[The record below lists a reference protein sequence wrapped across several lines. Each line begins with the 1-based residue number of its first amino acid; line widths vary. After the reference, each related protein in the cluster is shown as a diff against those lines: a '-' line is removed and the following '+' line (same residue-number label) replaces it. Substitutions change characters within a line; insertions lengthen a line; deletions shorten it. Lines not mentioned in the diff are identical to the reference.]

1 MEELIPGKFISTVA
15 LDGTITMTPK
25 SIGSTE
31 FQAAMTKAKNEVV
44 NDFTSNGAPKSE
56 FHKNALISIGVG
68 FRDGR
73 PVVGGNVLTPA
84 DVEAQKAAA
93 AASATTPAAPVPA
106 PTAPV
111 VPASTPSGRT
121 TPTSA
126 LPLPYTPEGQPDTSK
141 LVAGKT
147 YRASTG
153 GTRKWNGTSWEQ

>member
-1 MEELIPGKFISTVA
+1 
-15 LDGTITMTPK
+15 
-25 SIGSTE
+25 
-31 FQAAMTKAKNEVV
+31 
-44 NDFTSNGAPKSE
+44 
-56 FHKNALISIGVG
+56 LISIGVG

-73 PVVGGNVLTPA
+73 PVVGGNVLTTA

-93 AASATTPAAPVPA
+93 AAASAAPAPVPA

-111 VPASTPSGRT
+111 VPASTASGRA

-141 LVAGKT
+141 LIAGKT
-147 YRASTG
+147 YRSSNG